1 MRQSYNAHYHP
12 PIPALEI
19 RLYSSITDRFGEPL
33 LAILDTGSDASLMP
47 LEMLI
52 RIGAEE
58 TAPGWLIGITGNRQ
72 PVSLFFVDVY
82 IGNVAFPGIR
92 VIGDEKSQD
101 AILGRDILNKL
112 PLFLDGIQQQTMV
125 LDDTVVQRLRSR

>member
-1 MRQSYNAHYHP
+1 MARKKQPLVGLLVLRAIANQS
-12 PIPALEI
+12 
-19 RLYSSITDRFGEPL
+19 RF
-33 LAILDTGSDASLMP
+33 SLWT
-47 LEMLI
+47 L
-52 RIGAEE
+52 
-58 TAPGWLIGITGNRQ
+58 
-72 PVSLFFVDVY
+72 Y